1 MSVIKGAAMFA
12 VCAATVLSGCS
23 VAEVRGKAPTTPNE
37 CEANWLQEVR
47 AVTPEEVVPADNADG
62 LFAAFFVRLAIAFT
76 DPTTAHRRY
85 RACLRD
91 VGVTDVNGFLATHSD
106 LRDDLGIYVE
116 PPIPYGPPTRPAH
129 CPVGA
134 SVLYGGAGYCVG
146 R

>member
-1 MSVIKGAAMFA
+1 MALAKTGGVLALCAAMG
-12 VCAATVLSGCS
+12 LSGCS
-23 VAEVRGKAPTTPNE
+23 VAEVRGKAPISPDE
-37 CEANWLQEVR
+37 CEANWLQEIG
-47 AVTPEEVVPADNADG
+47 AVTPEEVVPADNPDG
-62 LFAAFFVRLAIAFT
+62 FVAAFLVRVAIAFT
-76 DPTTAHRRY
+76 EPTVAHRRY
-85 RACLRD
+85 RSCLRD
-91 VGVTDVNGFLATHSD
+91 VGVSDVNGFLATHSD